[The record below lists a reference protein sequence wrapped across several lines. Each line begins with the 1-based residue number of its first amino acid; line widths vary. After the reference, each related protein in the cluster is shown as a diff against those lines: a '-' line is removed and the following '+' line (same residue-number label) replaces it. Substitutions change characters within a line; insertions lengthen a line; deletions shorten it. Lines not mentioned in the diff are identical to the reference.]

1 MPADKQSFGIL
12 FFIQLPLTYQ
22 ADGKP
27 IPALR
32 QCFYVIHHIK
42 EKIVFI
48 SKKFVS
54 MNSSGRLTNLQIE
67 LLKMFNY
74 DLAENQLK
82 DIRNILGKY
91 FAETAR
97 TEMDKLWEQEGW
109 SDETMEQWANEHLRK
124 KG

>member
-1 MPADKQSFGIL
+1 
-12 FFIQLPLTYQ
+12 
-22 ADGKP
+22 
-27 IPALR
+27 
-32 QCFYVIHHIK
+32 
-42 EKIVFI
+42 
-48 SKKFVS
+48 

-74 DLAENQLK
+74 DLAESQLE
-82 DIRNILGKY
+82 DIKKMLGKY

-109 SDETMEQWANEHLRK
+109 SNETMEQWVNEHLRK